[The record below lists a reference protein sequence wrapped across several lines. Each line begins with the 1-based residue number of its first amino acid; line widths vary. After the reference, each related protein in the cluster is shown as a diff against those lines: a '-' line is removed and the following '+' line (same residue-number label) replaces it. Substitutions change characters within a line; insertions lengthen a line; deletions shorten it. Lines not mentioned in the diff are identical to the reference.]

1 MDVFAH
7 GLWTWLTSKFA
18 NLKLRIKLN
27 TKLTVFFGVL
37 PDIASFA
44 PLFIWMFFNMVLG
57 SFSFANIPHPVDM
70 EPAAQDTLFIFKLT
84 SLLYSI
90 THSLIIFIIIFLA
103 IFLIKQKPFLPLLG
117 WLFHIII
124 DIPTHSYKFYPTPF
138 LWPLSSWKFNGF
150 SWGNK
155 WFMIA
160 NYSLILI
167 ACLLIRRMKR

>member
-7 GLWTWLTSKFA
+7 GLWTWIGTKLA
-18 NLKLRIKLN
+18 NLKLKTKLN
-27 TKLTVFFGVL
+27 AKLTVLFGIL

-44 PLFIWMFFNMVLG
+44 PLFIWLLFNIV
-57 SFSFANIPHPVDM
+57 SSNFSFANIPHPVDI
-70 EPAAQDTLFIFKLT
+70 EPATQDTLLIFKAT
-84 SLLYSI
+84 SLIYSI
-90 THSLIIFIIIFLA
+90 THSLIIFIIVFMA
-103 IFLIKQKPFLPLLG
+103 IFLIKQKFFLPLLG
-117 WLFHIII
+117 WLLHIII

-155 WFMIA
+155 WFMLA

-167 ACLLIRRMKR
+167 AYLLIRRIKK